1 MAKITQVKAR
11 QILDSRG
18 EPTVEVDMW
27 LDGEEL
33 FGRAAIPSGAST
45 GTHEALELRDGD
57 KSRYL
62 GKGVSKAI
70 ENIEKKIAP
79 AIIGRE
85 NLEQGALDK
94 LMIELDGSTD
104 KSNLGANAIL
114 GVSLAF
120 AKAQAV
126 ARKLPLYLYIAELY
140 DRSKLSMP
148 SPMFNIMNG
157 GKHANWSTDIQE
169 FMVMVEAETYQERLR
184 GGMEIFGHLGK
195 LLKEKGLSLNV
206 GNEGGY
212 APGFDSNES
221 VFELLSEAVSNAGYK
236 LGGNVFFAL
245 DVAASEFYNS
255 ENGKYTLK
263 TENRELSKQ
272 EWMDTLSQWVSKYPL
287 KSIEDPFSEDDW
299 ESWAKFTQEHGSKLQ
314 IVGDDILVTN
324 ISRIERAITEKSCNA
339 LLVKLNQIGT
349 LTETLQAMT
358 LSEKNGWNNVV
369 SHRSGETEDVTI
381 SHLAVGT
388 SCGQIKTGAPSRGE
402 RTAKYNELLRIS
414 EGLI

>member
-1 MAKITQVKAR
+1 
-11 QILDSRG
+11 
-18 EPTVEVDMW
+18 
-27 LDGEEL
+27 
-33 FGRAAIPSGAST
+33 
-45 GTHEALELRDGD
+45 
-57 KSRYL
+57 
-62 GKGVSKAI
+62 
-70 ENIEKKIAP
+70 
-79 AIIGRE
+79 
-85 NLEQGALDK
+85 
-94 LMIELDGSTD
+94 
-104 KSNLGANAIL
+104 
-114 GVSLAF
+114 
-120 AKAQAV
+120 
-126 ARKLPLYLYIAELY
+126 
-140 DRSKLSMP
+140 MP

-169 FMVMVEAETYQERLR
+169 FMVIVEADNYEERLR

-195 LLKEKGLSLNV
+195 ILKERGLSVNV

-212 APGFDSNES
+212 APGFDSNEK
-221 VFELLSEAVSNAGYK
+221 VFEILSEAISNAGYK

-245 DVAASEFYNS
+245 DVASSEFYNAES
-255 ENGKYTLK
+255 GKYTLK

-272 EWMDTLSQWVSKYPL
+272 EWMDTLSEWVKKYPL

-299 ESWAKFTQEHGSKLQ
+299 ESWSKFTALHGSNLQ

-349 LTETLQAMT
+349 LTETLKAMT
-358 LSEKNGWNNVV
+358 LVEKNGWNNVV
-369 SHRSGETEDVTI
+369 SHRSGETEDITI

-388 SCGQIKTGAPSRGE
+388 GCGQIKTGAPSRGE